1 MNHQPITAK
10 CQLYKVQSL
19 QGGNVRVT
27 IDLQHNQDEQA
38 AHLMVYGINKAYG
51 ELTFQ
56 PLAIESEV
64 NERKRRTVSR
74 NKA

>member
-1 MNHQPITAK
+1 MTPVTAK

-19 QGGNVRVT
+19 TGGNVRVT

-51 ELTFQ
+51 EMTFQ
-56 PLAIESEV
+56 PLAVDGET
-64 NERKRRTVSR
+64 NERKRRVVSR
-74 NKA
+74 RKA